1 MPVLA
6 PQLPIL
12 CRTTWT
18 LMRYFS
24 PHFLIHFVFACRKN
38 RAVSGWQLE
47 PCSTQRFSCTT
58 RLHTGYSPFPSDHS
72 SWFQLILQPDSSES
86 TPSPHLAPCWSVLS
100 HLPQE
105 PSAPGGGRSSRR
117 PAAAEEAKGKK
128 QKQLP
133 GELCPCPCTCQRR
146 WQTLT

>member
-1 MPVLA
+1 MLA

-18 LMRYFS
+18 LMCYFS
-24 PHFLIHFVFACRKN
+24 PHFLVHFVFACWKN
-38 RAVSGWQLE
+38 RAVSGRQLE

-58 RLHTGYSPFPSDHS
+58 RLHRGDSPFPSDHS
-72 SWFQLILQPDSSES
+72 SWFQLILQPNSSEL
-86 TPSPHLAPCWSVLS
+86 TPSPHLAPCWSMLLS
-100 HLPQE
+100 SSGALCF
-105 PSAPGGGRSSRR
+105 GGGRSSRR

-133 GELCPCPCTCQRR
+133 DELCPCPRTWQRR
-146 WQTLT
+146 KQVLT